1 MLLNCLKA
9 MSPCENPTHISGNF
23 WKIALKHH
31 LHPKQMD
38 KDPQDK
44 KKKL

>member
-9 MSPCENPTHISGNF
+9 MSPRENPTHISGNF

-38 KDPQDK
+38 KNPQDK